1 MSERINVYLTD
12 SMQRSDEEA
21 DRIIA
26 AGADAPRF
34 NTSKDQA
41 AYAEQNPDYAAYL
54 EAADAA
60 EAELDESVEY
70 SVKEQDGY
78 WDQALDDYRDDWSG
92 DDDSFFSDVGLR
104 WMSDVANEFGLDWPV
119 WNMDNQ
125 RNQGSRSWEDIG
137 NELQSAPNAVI
148 PQV

>member
-1 MSERINVYLTD
+1 LKTTNTAMDSADRERNRLEERLDEAYMQWRDDQITSDFRNDAEDLIRDVLLEETPMSERINVYLTD

-26 AGADAPRF
+26 AGVDAPKF

-41 AYAEQNPDYAAYL
+41 AYAAENPDYAAYL

-60 EAELDESVEY
+60 ETELDESVEY

-78 WDQALDDYRDDWSG
+78 WD
-92 DDDSFFSDVGLR
+92 
-104 WMSDVANEFGLDWPV
+104 
-119 WNMDNQ
+119 
-125 RNQGSRSWEDIG
+125 RSLG
-137 NELQSAPNAVI
+137 
-148 PQV
+148 